1 MIHSMENKVA
11 SRHALQLLTI
21 AIVLLIMVGCLP
33 WASEEV
39 ERVTSPDSIV
49 DAVVIQSDAGATTPF
64 VHEVYI
70 VPKGGKPSGT
80 ALLTGDHLI
89 GFELKWLAP
98 RFLEIRYKQGRIY
111 KFTNF
116 WRSKEIQNFSYIV
129 ELRLVPLSDSFSLS
143 KEDRGD
149 YVQ

>member
-1 MIHSMENKVA
+1 MTHSMGNKVA

-21 AIVLLIMVGCLP
+21 AIVLLMMVGCLP

-39 ERVTSPDSIV
+39 ERVTSPDSVV

-64 VHEVYI
+64 VDEVYI
-70 VPKGGKPSGT
+70 VPKGGKPTGT

-89 GFELKWLAP
+89 GLELKWLEP
-98 RFLEIRYKQGRIY
+98 KFLEIRYKQGRIH

-116 WRSKEIQNFSYIV
+116 WQSKEIQDFRYVV
-129 ELRLVPLSDSFSLS
+129 ELRLVPLTDSFSLS

-149 YVQ
+149 W